1 MSSILKWKIISGK
14 TAILKTNNFTAIAD
28 ALIFRHTLIFRKFY
42 ILSSHNDIHSY
53 EKVIIMS
60 DMAEARRHMHERE
73 EQRKKDSKSK
83 KMKVK
88 NFFFGC
94 CKNK

>member
-1 MSSILKWKIISGK
+1 M
-14 TAILKTNNFTAIAD
+14 
-28 ALIFRHTLIFRKFY
+28 
-42 ILSSHNDIHSY
+42 HSY